1 MMRQPLLS
9 VATAGVLVATS
20 PSLAAAVQVGTALR
34 TSIGAQA
41 DGERDLGLGNQSS
54 NEILYVNLAP
64 RLSIEFN
71 RDWVFYLRGRAF
83 VPTGDVLDTDEGQTT
98 LSREIKSFVK
108 LDEAWLRFGGFT
120 SYPGESVRIGH
131 QFIRENERSYV
142 GRDVDALYWVFNT
155 TRVQSSLGILYQFN
169 AYRSDGIDLPLDQ
182 RKRVYGYGNVS
193 TDWFPEHQVGFR
205 GLHARDVGGLQEPGQ
220 PVNQETKLEEVN
232 LTWLGVYFSNGYL
245 NPRKPNTVKYWADAT
260 YLVGSA
266 LNTNLGSN
274 QLVTGF
280 NKQSVSAVASTVGV
294 RWRPGVLPLLI
305 GAEYAYSGGGTQSQ
319 YRQSGLQSNAT
330 PFTGITTSTYRY
342 NEALRAQLGNL
353 RVATVYGSY
362 SLPNDEISL
371 IVQKFNKDDRFIG
384 ILSNNVSAAT
394 GPSTDIG
401 YGVDIVASHY
411 LPTFGV
417 LKNLYEDDDSVSED
431 PRSAIRLRASIFNP
445 GKAYASGANINYRV
459 IIEASLWV
467 F

>member
-1 MMRQPLLS
+1 MKRQPLL
-9 VATAGVLVATS
+9 
-20 PSLAAAVQVGTALR
+20 PIAAVGLLAVASTPCAAIEIGTALR
-34 TSIGAQA
+34 TSVGGQA
-41 DGERDLGLGNQSS
+41 DGARDLGLGDQSS

-64 RLSIEFN
+64 RFSIEFDRN
-71 RDWVFYLRGRAF
+71 WVFYLRGRAF

-98 LSREIKSFVK
+98 LSREVKSFVK

-142 GRDVDALYWVFNT
+142 GRDADALYWVLNT
-155 TRVQSSLGILYQFN
+155 TKFQSSAGILYQFN

-182 RKRVYGYGNVS
+182 RKRVYGYGNIS
-193 TDWFPEHQVGFR
+193 TDWMPEHQIGLR
-205 GLHARDVGGLQEPGQ
+205 GLHARDVGGLPGAGR
-220 PVNQETKLEEVN
+220 PVNAETKLEEVN
-232 LTWLGVYFSNGYL
+232 LTWLGVYLSNGYL
-245 NPRKPNTVKYWADAT
+245 NPRKPNAIKYWADAT
-260 YLVGSA
+260 YLVGST
-266 LNTNLGSN
+266 LSNTLGQNRLTS
-274 QLVTGF
+274 GF
-280 NKQSVSAVASTVGV
+280 DRQSTSAVASTVGV
-294 RWRPGVLPLLI
+294 RWRPGVLPLLV

-353 RVATVYGSY
+353 RVATLYTSY
-362 SLPNDEISL
+362 SLPNDEVSL
-371 IVQKFNKDDRFIG
+371 IVQKFNKDDRFVG

-401 YGVDIVASHY
+401 YGIDVVASHY

-417 LKNLYEDDDSVSED
+417 LKNLYEDDDSISED

-445 GKAYASGANINYRV
+445 GKAYAPGSDINYRV
-459 IIEASLWV
+459 ILEASLWV